1 MKFLYRLLCVMSGL
15 ILANLAAAGSPLPHQ
30 SPDKTL
36 GTVNCATSTCHGS
49 MNAWEGNV
57 LRNEYTT
64 WTRLDKHTRAYA
76 VLRNAES
83 QRIMQNLGLKESA
96 TEAQICLD
104 CHAHNPPAAQRDA
117 RFDQTEGVGCE
128 GCHGPAERWI
138 GTHTRKDTPHGENL
152 ARGMY
157 PTDNPISQATLCLS
171 CHFGDRSRYVN
182 HHIMGA
188 GHPRIS
194 FDLATFSALE
204 PAHHRVDDDYARR
217 KGAPDPVR
225 LWAVGQLLAARQLL
239 DTLVDPKLGRDGMFP
254 ELTLFDCH
262 SCHHP
267 MSAKRWRPRMGL
279 GSGRMRLNDSN
290 LLMARAVVHVLS
302 DESGAEFDHAVRAT
316 QQAVA
321 SGRGPAGEDPL
332 VLARALS
339 ARLTTLLPR
348 VAAMHFPPATQRA
361 LLLALV
367 DQIMASDYSDY
378 AGAEQAYM
386 GIVSVTNDLLAR
398 GALVDA
404 PTLRADLKAMLIAL
418 QRDEAFQPEVY
429 AQALKSFRVHVSSQV
444 KPS

>member
-1 MKFLYRLLCVMSGL
+1 MKFLQGLLIVLGGL
-15 ILANLAAAGSPLPHQ
+15 ILTNQTVAAAPLPHQ

-64 WTRLDKHTRAYA
+64 WTRLDRHARAYA
-76 VLRNAES
+76 VLRNSES
-83 QRIMQNLGLKESA
+83 QRIMRNLGLKESA
-96 TEAQICLD
+96 TEAQICLN
-104 CHAHNPPAAQRDA
+104 CHAHNPPAAQRDE
-117 RFDQTEGVGCE
+117 RFDPTEGVGCE
-128 GCHGPAERWI
+128 GCHGPSERWI
-138 GTHTRKDTPHGENL
+138 GSHTRKDTPHTENL
-152 ARGMY
+152 AHGMY
-157 PTDNPISQATLCLS
+157 PTSDPVAQATLCLS

-182 HHIMGA
+182 HHIMGS

-194 FDLATFSALE
+194 FDLATFTALE
-204 PAHHRVDDDYARR
+204 PAHHRVDDDYRRR
-217 KGAPDPVR
+217 KGDPDSVR

-239 DTLVDPKLGRDGMFP
+239 DTLTDPKLGRDGMFP

-279 GSGRMRLNDSN
+279 GAGRMRLNDSN
-290 LLMARAVVHVLS
+290 LLMTRAIVQVVS
-302 DESGAEFDHAVRAT
+302 AKAGADFDRAVRAT
-316 QQAVA
+316 QQAIA
-321 SGRGPAGEDPL
+321 HGRGPEGEDPL
-332 VLARALS
+332 ALARALS
-339 ARLTTLLPR
+339 DWLTAFLPD
-348 VAAMHFPPATQRA
+348 VAAMRFPPATQRA

-367 DQIMASDYSDY
+367 DQVMASDYTDY

-398 GALVDA
+398 GALGDA
-404 PTLRADLKAMLIAL
+404 ASLRADLKAMLTSL
-418 QRDEAFQPEVY
+418 QRDEAFQSEVY
-429 AQALKSFRVHVSSQV
+429 AASLKKFRAHVSSQV

>member
-1 MKFLYRLLCVMSGL
+1 MKFLHRLLLVMSGL
-15 ILANLAAAGSPLPHQ
+15 LLMQVVIAASPLPHQ

-64 WTRLDKHTRAYA
+64 WTRLDRHTRAYA

-83 QRIMQNLGLKESA
+83 QRIVRNLGLNEPA
-96 TEAQICLD
+96 TAARICLD
-104 CHAHNPPAAQRDA
+104 CHAHNPPPAQRDA

-128 GCHGPAERWI
+128 GCNGPSERWI
-138 GTHTRKDTPHGENL
+138 GTHTRKDTPHQENVANGL
-152 ARGMY
+152 Y
-157 PTDNPISQATLCLS
+157 PTDDPVAQATLCLS
-171 CHFGDRSRYVN
+171 CHFGDRSPYVN

-194 FDLATFSALE
+194 FDLATFTALE
-204 PAHHRVDDDYARR
+204 PAHHRVDEDYRRR
-217 KGAPDPVR
+217 KGNPDAVR

-239 DTLVDPKLGRDGMFP
+239 DTLTDPELGRDGMFP

-262 SCHHP
+262 SCHHA

-290 LLMARAVVHVLS
+290 LLMARAVVHVMNAKA
-302 DESGAEFDHAVRAT
+302 GADFDQEVRKT

-321 SGRGPAGEDPL
+321 SGRGPGGEDPL
-332 VLARALS
+332 ALARALS
-339 ARLTTLLPR
+339 ARLTALLPR
-348 VAAMHFPPATQRA
+348 VAAMQFPPATQRT

-367 DQIMASDYSDY
+367 DQVLAGDYTDY

-386 GIVSVTNDLLAR
+386 GIVSVTNDMLAR
-398 GALVDA
+398 GALADA
-404 PTLRADLKAMLIAL
+404 VTLRADLKAMLETL
-418 QRDEAFQPEVY
+418 QKDEAFEPDSY
-429 AQALKSFRVHVSSQV
+429 AETLQRFRAHVSSQV
-444 KPS
+444 KSS

>member
-1 MKFLYRLLCVMSGL
+1 MKFLHRLLLVMSGL
-15 ILANLAAAGSPLPHQ
+15 VSTALAEAGAPLPHQ

-64 WTRLDKHTRAYA
+64 WTRLDRHTRAYA

-83 QRIMQNLGLKESA
+83 QRIVRNLGLREPA
-96 TEAQICLD
+96 TEARICLD
-104 CHAHNPPAAQRDA
+104 CHTHNPPAAQRDP

-138 GTHTRKDTPHGENL
+138 GPHTRKDTPHRENL
-152 ARGMY
+152 AHGMY
-157 PTDNPISQATLCLS
+157 PTDDPVAQATLCLS

-194 FDLATFSALE
+194 FDLATFTALE
-204 PAHHRVDDDYARR
+204 PSHHRVDDDYRRR
-217 KGAPDPVR
+217 KGDPDAVR

-239 DTLVDPKLGRDGMFP
+239 DTLTDPELGRDGMFP

-290 LLMARAVVHVLS
+290 LLMARAVVHVV
-302 DESGAEFDHAVRAT
+302 SGDSADDFDRAVQAT

-321 SGRGPAGEDPL
+321 SGRGPQGEDPL
-332 VLARALS
+332 ALAHALS
-339 ARLTTLLPR
+339 DRLTALLPR
-348 VAAMHFPPATQRA
+348 VAAMRFPPAAQRA

-367 DQIMASDYSDY
+367 DQVMAGDYTDY

-398 GALVDA
+398 GALSDA
-404 PTLRADLKAMLIAL
+404 GRLRADLKAMLETL
-418 QRDEAFQPEVY
+418 QKDEAFEPEAY
-429 AQALKSFRVHVSSQV
+429 AAMLKNFRAHVSSQV
-444 KPS
+444 KSS

>member
-1 MKFLYRLLCVMSGL
+1 MKFLHRLLCVISGL
-15 ILANLAAAGSPLPHQ
+15 VLSNLAIAGTPLPHQ
-30 SPDKTL
+30 SPDQTL

-49 MNAWEGNV
+49 MTAWEGNV

-64 WTRLDKHTRAYA
+64 WTRLDRHTRAYA
-76 VLRNAES
+76 VLRNSES
-83 QRIMQNLGLKESA
+83 QRIMRNLGLKEPA
-96 TEAQICLD
+96 TKARICLD
-104 CHAHNPPAAQRDA
+104 CHAHNPPDGQRGA
-117 RFDQTEGVGCE
+117 RFDLSEGVGCE

-138 GTHTRKDTPHGENL
+138 GSHTRKDTPHRENL
-152 ARGMY
+152 AQGMY
-157 PTDNPISQATLCLS
+157 PTDDPIAQATLCLS

-194 FDLATFSALE
+194 FDLATFTALE
-204 PAHHRVDDDYARR
+204 PAHHRVDDDYSAR
-217 KGAPDPVR
+217 KGTPDPVR

-239 DTLVDPKLGRDGMFP
+239 NTLTDPKLGRDGMFP

-290 LLMARAVVHVLS
+290 LLMARAVIHVVS
-302 DESGAEFDHAVRAT
+302 PEAGAEFAREVRAT

-321 SGRGPAGEDPL
+321 GGRGPAGEEPL
-332 VLARALS
+332 MLAQAL
-339 ARLTTLLPR
+339 AGRLTDLLPR
-348 VAAMHFPPATQRA
+348 VAAMRFPPATQRA

-367 DQIMASDYSDY
+367 DEVLAGDYTDY

-398 GALVDA
+398 GALHDA
-404 PTLRADLKAMLIAL
+404 PTLRADLKSMLKTL
-418 QRDEAFQPEVY
+418 QQDEAFEPDSY
-429 AQALKSFRVHVSSQV
+429 AGTLRQFRVHVSSQV
-444 KPS
+444 KSS